1 VLKVP
6 EVHKDPEPLR
16 ALLEPSGHKGQEVP
30 KEHWVVQE
38 LPEPKEFKVPGDHR
52 ELQVFKVFLVS
63 LDFRVPMDPRVLREP
78 RVLEVHKEL
87 KGHEVLKVHRVA
99 RVLWVT
105 LEQGVPKGH
114 RVVKDSKEH
123 KVL

>member
-1 VLKVP
+1 MPKVP
-6 EVHKDPEPLR
+6 EDHKAHKVLRVLLDPK
-16 ALLEPSGHKGQEVP
+16 GHKEREDLKEYKVP
-30 KEHWVVQE
+30 KVLPVE
-38 LPEPKEFKVPGDHR
+38 LGFKG
-52 ELQVFKVFLVS
+52 
-63 LDFRVPMDPRVLREP
+63 
-78 RVLEVHKEL
+78 LEVHKEL

-105 LEQGVPKGH
+105 LEQGVPKGQ

>member
-1 VLKVP
+1 VLRV
-6 EVHKDPEPLR
+6 
-16 ALLEPSGHKGQEVP
+16 LLDFQVHKGQEVP
-30 KEHWVVQE
+30 KEQQMELYKVLQE
-38 LPEPKEFKVPGDHR
+38 LKVPGDHKG
-52 ELQVFKVFLVS
+52 LQVFKVFLVS

-87 KGHEVLKVHRVA
+87 KGHEVLKVLRVA

-105 LEQGVPKGH
+105 LEQGVPKGQ